1 MVTADPGNARVT
13 LNWSPV
19 TGATS
24 YNIYYA
30 TQPGV
35 TPKQAQYSAAN
46 QNPPFVLR
54 FLPGDVT
61 PLSNGT
67 TYYLVVTAVT
77 SQGESV
83 ASKEMSASPS
93 ATPPPPAPVQVRAA
107 AQSGQVALSWEAS
120 TGATSYRVYYRTTPG
135 VTTANGTAVPVTADT
150 NQTVAPLEIGTTYYF
165 IVTASNANGESVPS
179 FELSCIPQSSPPP
192 SAPSGVT
199 AIEGNR
205 HITVSWAPVGGAT
218 SYAIYYSTNRNLTK
232 TNGIKIPNVTSPY
245 IMSALSNNQGY
256 YILVTAANA
265 AGESVE
271 SSTQAATPVATQP
284 IPQMVLIPGGSFSMG
299 DTLDNTV
306 YCLPVRTVNLEPFYI
321 DRYETTYT
329 LWKEVYDWAIAHG
342 YTFDNPGKN
351 GSYNMG
357 TNMPVT
363 WVSWYDVVKWL
374 NARSEKEGR
383 MPVYFTDSAQEVV
396 YRTGQFDVT
405 NSQVKWAANGYR
417 LPTEA
422 EWEKAARGGLAGN
435 RYPWG
440 NDLGTGT
447 SNNNLG
453 SAASVGSYPGTG
465 YGLYDMAGNVFE
477 WVWDLGSA
485 DYSWSGASIDNPHGL
500 DTYLP
505 STITGPSL
513 SRVRRGGGFS
523 YGDRYLKVYER
534 MFRVPTYTAIY
545 FGFRSATNT
554 P

>member
-30 TQPGV
+30 THPGV
-35 TPKQAQYSAAN
+35 TPKNTQYTAAN

-54 FLPGDVT
+54 FLPGDIT
-61 PLSNGT
+61 PLANGT

-77 SQGESV
+77 AQGESV
-83 ASKEMSASPS
+83 ASKEMPATPS
-93 ATPPPPAPVQVRAA
+93 ATSPPPAPVQVRAA
-107 AQSGQVALSWEAS
+107 AQSGQVALSWEAAS
-120 TGATSYRVYYRTTPG
+120 GATSYQVYYRTTPG
-135 VTTANGTAVPVTADT
+135 VTKANGTAVPTTADT
-150 NQTVAPLEIGTTYYF
+150 SQIVAPLVTGMTYHF
-165 IVTASNANGESVPS
+165 IVTASNANGESGAS
-179 FELSCIPQSSPPP
+179 FELSCVPQANSPP
-192 SAPSGVT
+192 SAPSAVT
-199 AIEGNR
+199 AVEGNR
-205 HITVSWAPVGGAT
+205 QISVSWAPVGGAT
-218 SYAIYYSTNRNLTK
+218 SYAIYYATSRNLSK
-232 TNGIKIPNVTSPY
+232 ANGVKIANVTSPY
-245 IMSALSNNQGY
+245 LMSALSNNQGY
-256 YILVTAANA
+256 YIVVTAANA

-271 SSTQAATPVATQP
+271 SITNSATPVAAQP
-284 IPQMVLIPGGSFSMG
+284 IPQLVLIPGGSFSMG
-299 DTLDNTV
+299 DTLDNTG
-306 YCLPVRTVNLEPFYI
+306 YCLPVHTVNLEPFYI
-321 DRYETTYT
+321 DRYETKYE

-363 WVSWYDVVKWL
+363 WVSWYDTVKWL

-383 MPVYFTDSAQEVV
+383 IPVYFTDNAQDVV

-440 NDLGTGT
+440 NDLGTGKA
-447 SNNNLG
+447 NDNMG

-477 WVWDLGSA
+477 WVWDLSSA
-485 DYSWSGASIDNPHGL
+485 DYRWAGISIDNPHGP
-500 DTYLP
+500 DSYLS
-505 STITGPSL
+505 STVTGPTTT
-513 SRVRRGGGFS
+513 RVRRGGGFS
-523 YGDRYLKVYER
+523 YGSRYLKVYER

-545 FGFRSATNT
+545 FGFRTVTNT